1 MRTLGTRQPEIY
13 GTVTAQQL
21 DTRLRAHAKA
31 HYYTLDIVYASHDG
45 EAIAHLQRAIK
56 RRCDGL
62 VMNPAGF
69 LYANLALR
77 ECVRALPFPYVEVHI
92 SNIEQRGFGS
102 VLAATAVGM
111 VAGFG
116 LRSYELGLEAMLRH
130 LAVRAREADST
141 TRGSPTPPESLP

>member
-1 MRTLGTRQPEIY
+1 MRTLGTRQPETY

-21 DTRLRAHAKA
+21 DARLRAHAKT
-31 HYYTLDIVYASHDG
+31 HRYSLDIVYTSHDG

-56 RRCDGL
+56 RGCDGL

-77 ECVRALPFPYVEVHI
+77 ECLRALPFPYIEVHI
-92 SNIEQRGFGS
+92 SNIEHRGFGS

-111 VAGFG
+111 IAGFG
-116 LRSYELGLEAMLRH
+116 LHSYELGLDAMLRH
-130 LAVRAREADST
+130 LAAQAVLSDAESAT
-141 TRGSPTPPESLP
+141 GASPTPR